1 MDSIICCHITK
12 DDGYYQFNMKKD
24 QINDS
29 WNSDYMKK
37 MRIALMKGERV
48 PQCKKCYIQEDSGHN
63 SMRSTEDMVELLKQT
78 NSDGSINIP
87 PESLELHFGNVCNLT
102 CKMCSHDFSHMIGKE
117 LLKMGDADPEFLQ
130 WVKKESGT
138 VNNWTGELDIVYD
151 WFKNEKVKNSIFTH
165 VSNNVDNLN
174 IIGGEP
180 TIIKEFYELLE
191 YCYKNNT
198 LKNKIVLIHSN
209 MTNTNKNIS
218 SWLGSMRQWTIT
230 ASIDAVG
237 IRNHYIRYPSNWNSI
252 KKSINFYKDISKKY
266 ENGGVTFNPAIQ
278 VLNIDQLVDLCLFF
292 EEQVDTPSIGF
303 YSHVKFPL
311 ICNYDILPTNYK
323 HDVANDLEKNL
334 YKLSDKKY
342 IRDIKNHITTL
353 RNETFDE
360 SVKKMYQKMF
370 IKYNDAQDKFRTYT
384 PTWRKLLPKLEA
396 SLIHK

>member
-1 MDSIICCHITK
+1 M
-12 DDGYYQFNMKKD
+12 
-24 QINDS
+24 
-29 WNSDYMKK
+29 
-37 MRIALMKGERV
+37 
-48 PQCKKCYIQEDSGHN
+48 
-63 SMRSTEDMVELLKQT
+63 
-78 NSDGSINIP
+78 
-87 PESLELHFGNVCNLT
+87 
-102 CKMCSHDFSHMIGKE
+102 
-117 LLKMGDADPEFLQ
+117 
-130 WVKKESGT
+130 
-138 VNNWTGELDIVYD
+138 
-151 WFKNEKVKNSIFTH
+151 
-165 VSNNVDNLN
+165 N

-191 YCYKNNT
+191 FCYKNNT

-237 IRNHYIRYPSNWNSI
+237 LRNHYIRYPSNWNSI

-360 SVKKMYQKMF
+360 CVKKMYQKMYK
-370 IKYNDAQDKFRTYT
+370 IQ
-384 PTWRKLLPKLEA
+384 
-396 SLIHK
+396 